1 VSRAI
6 AIVAIGALSACS
18 YPHPRPLAEPQ
29 LFIIHSPYDSVFQA
43 SVGALVKWKFVIT
56 YADKSSGVIATTARE
71 VPSEDPLSNVLYPA
85 TNCGMR
91 PTGPLGVIENY
102 RVQLSMALQN
112 LGDSTAFR
120 VVLGTSA
127 TWFDI
132 LEHDADDRL
141 PSTVCASA
149 GPFERTLA
157 EQILLDLG
165 R

>member
-1 VSRAI
+1 MRPFLAMALGV
-6 AIVAIGALSACS
+6 LSACS
-18 YPHPRPLAEPQ
+18 YPHPKPLAEPQ

-43 SVGALVKWKFVIT
+43 SLGALVKWKFVIT
-56 YADKSSGVIATTARE
+56 YADKSSGVIATAARE
-71 VPSEDPLSNVLYPA
+71 VPSEDPLSDVLYPA
-85 TNCGMR
+85 TNCGSR

-132 LEHDADDRL
+132 LENDADDRM
-141 PSTVCASA
+141 PRTACASA

-157 EQILLDLG
+157 ERILLDLG

>member
-1 VSRAI
+1 MRPFLAMVLG
-6 AIVAIGALSACS
+6 VLSGCS
-18 YPHPRPLAEPQ
+18 YPHPQPLAEPQ

-56 YADKSSGVIATTARE
+56 YADKSSGVIATAARE
-71 VPSEDPLSNVLYPA
+71 VPSEDPLSDVLYPA
-85 TNCGMR
+85 TNCGSR
-91 PTGPLGVIENY
+91 PTGPLGVIEDY

-127 TWFDI
+127 RWFDI
-132 LEHDADDRL
+132 MENDADDPL
-141 PSTVCASA
+141 PRTVCASA

-157 EQILLDLG
+157 ERILVDLG

>member
-1 VSRAI
+1 MRSLVI
-6 AIVAIGALSACS
+6 LAIGVLVGCS
-18 YPHPRPLAEPQ
+18 YPHPTPLAEPQ
-29 LFIIHSPYDSVFQA
+29 LFIIHAPYDSVFQA
-43 SVGALVKWKFVIT
+43 SVGALVTWKFVIT
-56 YADKSSGVIATTARE
+56 YADRSSGVIATAARE
-71 VPSEDPLSNVLYPA
+71 VPSQDPLSDVLYPA
-85 TNCGMR
+85 TNCGDR

-102 RVQLSMALQN
+102 RIQLSIALQN

-127 TWFDI
+127 RWFDI
-132 LEHDADDRL
+132 LENDADDRL

-157 EQILLDLG
+157 ERILLGLG